1 LWPVNFYREKTVIMT
16 LDFKPLEIQDK
27 ALFNRYFKEDP
38 PEISELT
45 FTNLFMWQCL
55 YHPVWAEQ
63 DNILFIVMNPDSSSP
78 YGLQPVGRGDKQKAI
93 EKLLACLDG
102 KANRPEIKRAGEGL
116 IKNVDKTRYTC
127 TPDRDNSD
135 YVYKTTDLINLSGR
149 KYHRKKNH
157 LNQFKK
163 SYQAEYRELD
173 TDLVEC
179 FINMQEEWCKM
190 RECVEN
196 PNLLSED
203 YAVRRA
209 LMHFEQ
215 LDYSGGAIIVNGRM
229 EAFSLGEPLNPDTA
243 VIHIEKANPD
253 IPGLYTAINQMFAA
267 NGWPDTEFINRE
279 QDLGVDGLRKAKE
292 SYNPHHMINKYTITR
307 R

>member
-1 LWPVNFYREKTVIMT
+1 MN
-16 LDFKPLEIQDK
+16 LDFKPVNIEDK
-27 ALFNRYFKEDP
+27 AIFNRYFKEDP

-63 DNILFIVMNPDSSSP
+63 DNTLLVVINPDGSSP

-93 EKLLACLDG
+93 ETLLTYLEG
-102 KANRPEIKRAGEGL
+102 KTDMPEIKRAGEGFVN
-116 IKNVDKTRYTC
+116 NVDRTRFTC

-135 YVYKTTDLINLSGR
+135 YVYQTTDLINLSGR

-163 SYQAEYRELD
+163 SYEYEYRKLD
-173 TDLVEC
+173 ADLVEC

-196 PNLLSED
+196 PTLLSED

-209 LMHFEQ
+209 LIHFEE
-215 LDYSGGAIIVNGRM
+215 LDYRGGAIIVNGRM
-229 EAFSLGEPLNPDTA
+229 EAFSLGEPLNLDTA

-253 IPGLYTAINQMFAA
+253 IPGLYTAINQMFTA
-267 NGWPDTEFINRE
+267 NAWPDKGFINRE
-279 QDLGVDGLRKAKE
+279 QDLGIDGLRKAKE
-292 SYNPHHMINKYTITR
+292 SYYPHHMVNKYTITR
-307 R
+307 I

>member
-1 LWPVNFYREKTVIMT
+1 M
-16 LDFKPLEIQDK
+16 LDFKPVQIEDK
-27 ALFNRYFKEDP
+27 TIINRYFREDP

-45 FTNLFMWQCL
+45 FTNLFMWQGL
-55 YHPVWAEQ
+55 YHPVWTEL
-63 DNILFIVMNPDSSSP
+63 DNTLLIIMNPDNSPP
-78 YGLQPVGRGDKQKAI
+78 YGLQPVGRGDKQKAT
-93 EKLLACLDG
+93 ETLLTYLDG
-102 KANRPEIKRAGEGL
+102 KTDMPKISRAGEGFAN
-116 IKNVDKTRYTC
+116 NVDKAIFTC

-135 YVYKTTDLINLSGR
+135 YVYKTQDLINLSGR

-163 SYQAEYRELD
+163 SYQCEYRELD

-179 FINMQEEWCKM
+179 FINMQEEWCRM

-209 LMHFEQ
+209 LTNFKE
-215 LDYSGGAIIVNGRM
+215 LDYRGGAIMVNGRM
-229 EAFSLGEPLNPDTA
+229 EAFSLGELLNHDTA

-253 IPGLYTAINQMFAA
+253 IPGLYTAINQMFTA
-267 NGWPDTEFINRE
+267 NAWPETVFINRE
-279 QDLGVDGLRKAKE
+279 QDLGIDGLRKAKE
-292 SYNPHHMINKYTITR
+292 SYYPHHMVTKYTITR
-307 R
+307 I